1 MEPSSSSTQSSSH
14 GPGLLVLGRILELSR
29 LLEPNRLLELS
40 RLMVLSRL
48 LELRRLLELGQLQE
62 LNLLWVP
69 RLPGSL
75 LLLGWTI
82 HLAGF
87 ASRHH
92 SSQFAT

>member
-1 MEPSSSSTQSSSH
+1 MVCNPVL
-14 GPGLLVLGRILELSR
+14 GLLGRLI
-29 LLEPNRLLELS
+29 LLELG
-40 RLMVLSRL
+40 
-48 LELRRLLELGQLQE
+48 LRRLLELGQLQE